1 MPQSLASWVAF
12 FDFCGADVEEGF
24 DRLFKED
31 VDFLQG
37 VKAGGVVGHW
47 YGWCSYRSGKNT
59 RIPMQVVITVCFLGD
74 RGGKSK
80 DMVYIER

>member
-1 MPQSLASWVAF
+1 M
-12 FDFCGADVEEGF
+12 DV
-24 DRLFKED
+24 
-31 VDFLQG
+31 LQG

-74 RGGKSK
+74 RGGKNR
-80 DMVYIER
+80 DVVYIER

>member
-1 MPQSLASWVAF
+1 
-12 FDFCGADVEEGF
+12 VE
-24 DRLFKED
+24 
-31 VDFLQG
+31 VLQG
-37 VKAGGVVGHW
+37 VKAGGGGIGHW
-47 YGWCSYRSGKNT
+47 YGRHSYRSGKNT